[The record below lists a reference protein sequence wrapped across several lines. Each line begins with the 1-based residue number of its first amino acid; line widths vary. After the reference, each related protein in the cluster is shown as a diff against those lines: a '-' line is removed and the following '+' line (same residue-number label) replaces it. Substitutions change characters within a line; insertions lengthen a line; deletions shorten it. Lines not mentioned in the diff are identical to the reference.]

1 MGELF
6 TEDDEQFRS
15 QWGKH
20 QEELQGIVALKGLPF
35 TWKTRLAKL
44 ISEWAMS
51 PVFCIDDFLGYET
64 FRSAAYQF
72 TPPGVS
78 RDEAEIDRHN
88 EHAITTLCTVA
99 KRHLDP
105 KFSGRVFGT
114 VVTKSRLVTEFELYK
129 LVDLAHI
136 IQLRKDRMFPLLIIE
151 CQMRSEFM
159 WENRLKFFSGRKG
172 DWYRPMNWKEI
183 EKVRDD
189 YAAQLEDWNDHL
201 RHLIDTLDN
210 PPPIRW
216 LVVDP
221 HIDLSITSQVKV
233 VGDLTAVGFFDAVK
247 YLLQSDQIELK
258 NQNPYVVEFD
268 ELRRFL
274 FDRKLSSM
282 ASKERSQ
289 NLCTKSDCLFKYQEA
304 IEAEACGICEER
316 VSGPAYT
323 CYFCTL
329 TLHKSCAE
337 TVDFNVNHSSYANDT
352 ILEFFYY
359 YKTKFPE
366 KHACS
371 SCIEEEE
378 GFSEE
383 CRACLFQTHLE
394 CRMVPT
400 IIKTKS
406 HDHFLSIQFHK
417 RGFFCKACQQNYSTY
432 SYGCRRCAVY
442 YHLDCAFLFGELKHE
457 HGGYEHV
464 MKLMYS
470 RDGIEPEESYWCD
483 HCYVDMDPQG
493 WFYCCQECPYYTVH
507 PNCTTGYD
515 KTYQE
520 VMSLVRR

>member
-44 ISEWAMS
+44 VSEWAMS

-151 CQMRSEFM
+151 CRMRSEFM

-201 RHLIDTLDN
+201 RRLIDTLDN

-216 LVVDP
+216 LVV
-221 HIDLSITSQVKV
+221 KV
-233 VGDLTAVGFFDAVK
+233 VGDLTAVGFFDA
-247 YLLQSDQIELK
+247 
-258 NQNPYVVEFD
+258 
-268 ELRRFL
+268 
-274 FDRKLSSM
+274 
-282 ASKERSQ
+282 
-289 NLCTKSDCLFKYQEA
+289 
-304 IEAEACGICEER
+304 
-316 VSGPAYT
+316 
-323 CYFCTL
+323 
-329 TLHKSCAE
+329 
-337 TVDFNVNHSSYANDT
+337 
-352 ILEFFYY
+352 
-359 YKTKFPE
+359 TKFPE

-406 HDHFLSIQFHK
+406 PDHFLLIQFHK